1 VSQETGIPAEF
12 MLAQAAH
19 ETGWGRAAMKTRDG
33 QPAHNLF
40 GIKATAGWTG
50 KVAEVATTEY
60 INGQPRR
67 VMAKFRAYDSPEASF
82 RDYAQLITG
91 NRRYAAAVQSLQQ
104 GEAGTPALAQR
115 FARHLQAAG
124 YATDPEY
131 ANKLGRVINTT
142 LRVQRALA

>member
-1 VSQETGIPAEF
+1 

-67 VMAKFRAYDSPEASF
+67 VMAKFRAYDSYPSLVP
-82 RDYAQLITG
+82 RL
-91 NRRYAAAVQSLQQ
+91 RAADHRQSPLRCGGAELQQ

>member
-1 VSQETGIPAEF
+1 VSQETGIPAAF

-67 VMAKFRAYDSPEASF
+67 VMAKFRAYDSPEEPRSATTRS
-82 RDYAQLITG
+82 
-91 NRRYAAAVQSLQQ
+91 SS
-104 GEAGTPALAQR
+104 PAIRA
-115 FARHLQAAG
+115 
-124 YATDPEY
+124 
-131 ANKLGRVINTT
+131 T
-142 LRVQRALA
+142 LRRCRACSRARPARRRWRSASPATCRRPATPPTPSTPTSSGA